1 MKRVVNSIVISLIS
15 LSSLAQSP
23 DTFVFNEARF
33 LKQVYDFAPAVRNSG
48 LEVDIQ
54 NQEWLEAKS
63 AFEPKLIGGYDRKN
77 FDNKTYYNKLDA
89 GVKVTT
95 PLGVKV
101 SGGYA
106 DNDGVYLNSESNVP
120 VQGLVYAGI
129 EVPLGA
135 GMFTDAER
143 TLVKQQRLE
152 RNAASLLNTLA
163 VNDHLLESGEAYWD
177 WYEGVMLLNLSQ
189 EAIIL
194 AQNRLRL
201 VTRKNTIGEA
211 ADIDTL
217 EAFINFQNR
226 QAFLL
231 ESTVKWEKYRN
242 KVQNYIWMPEM
253 TKELLAPEVDLDYT
267 VTLPD
272 SFTER
277 EITRLHP
284 LISLL
289 DTDSLINRAS
299 LALAREFYK
308 PQVDLAFKLQ
318 EDGGTVGNFDYNPQ
332 QNNYIGLN
340 VYMPLLLRKQRAK
353 ANQSIIKEE
362 MIGNKKQEMI
372 VKILNAQ
379 RTFHNNTLNLKETID
394 LWSVASTNYKRML
407 NAEQT
412 KFTLGES
419 SLFVVNSRELKWI
432 AAREKYI
439 KSYVEYRKAILR
451 YYHSLGVLPEII

>member
-1 MKRVVNSIVISLIS
+1 MKRVVNSILVFLIS
-15 LSSLAQSP
+15 LNGFAQAT

-33 LKQVYDFAPAVRNSG
+33 LKQVYDFAPAVRNSN

-54 NQEWLEAKS
+54 NQEWLAAKS
-63 AFEPKLIGGYDRKN
+63 AFEPKFIGGFDRKN
-77 FDNKTYYNKLDA
+77 FNSETYYNKLDA
-89 GVKVTT
+89 GVKVKT
-95 PLGVKV
+95 PIGVKV
-101 SGGYA
+101 SGGYT
-106 DNDGVYLNSESNVP
+106 DNNGVFLNPENNVP

-152 RNAASLLNTLA
+152 SDAATLLNTLE

-189 EAIIL
+189 EAIVL

-201 VTRKNTIGEA
+201 VSRKNRIGEA

-231 ESTVKWEKYRN
+231 ESTVKWEKFRN
-242 KVQNYIWMPEM
+242 KVQNYIWIPEM
-253 TKELLAPEVDLDYT
+253 TRELLAPEVDLDYT

-277 EITRLHP
+277 EMTRLHP

-289 DTDSLINRAS
+289 NTDSLINRAS
-299 LALAREFYK
+299 LILAREFYK

-318 EDGGTVGNFDYNPQ
+318 EDGGTVGDFDYNPQ
-332 QNNYIGLN
+332 QNNYIGINL
-340 VYMPLLLRKQRAK
+340 YMPILLRKQRAK
-353 ANQSIIKEE
+353 ANQSLIKEQI
-362 MIGNKKQEMI
+362 IGNNKQEMI
-372 VKILNAQ
+372 VKITNAQ

-394 LWSVASTNYKRML
+394 LWNVASTNYKAL
-407 NAEQT
+407 LDAEQT
-412 KFTLGES
+412 KFRLGES
-419 SLFVVNSRELKWI
+419 SLFIVNTREQKWI
-432 AAREKYI
+432 FAREKYI
-439 KSYVEYRKAILR
+439 KSYAEYRKSILR
-451 YYHSLGVLPEII
+451 YYHSMGILPKMI

>member
-1 MKRVVNSIVISLIS
+1 MKRVVNSIFISLVS
-15 LSSLAQSP
+15 LSSFAQLQ

-48 LEVDIQ
+48 LEVAIQ
-54 NQEWLEAKS
+54 NQEWLAAKS
-63 AFEPKLIGGYDRKN
+63 VFEPKLIGGYDRKN
-77 FDNKTYYNKLDA
+77 FDSKTYYNKLDA
-89 GVKVTT
+89 GVKVNT
-95 PLGVKV
+95 PIGVKV

-106 DNDGVYLNSESNVP
+106 DNDGVYLNPESNVP

-152 RNAASLLNTLA
+152 NNAASLLNTLA

-189 EAIIL
+189 EAIVL

-201 VTRKNTIGEA
+201 VVRKNAIGEA

-231 ESTVKWEKYRN
+231 ESTVKWEKYKN
-242 KVQNYIWMPEM
+242 KVQDYIWMPEM
-253 TKELLAPEVDLDYT
+253 TKDLLAPEVDLDYT
-267 VTLPD
+267 VMLPD

-340 VYMPLLLRKQRAK
+340 VNMPLLLRKQRAK
-353 ANQSIIKEE
+353 ANQSLIKEQI
-362 MIGNKKQEMI
+362 IGNKKQEMI

-379 RTFHNNTLNLKETID
+379 RTYHNNTLNLKETID
-394 LWSVASTNYKRML
+394 LWSVASANYKRML
-407 NAEQT
+407 NAEQM

-419 SLFVVNSRELKWI
+419 SLFIVNSRELKWI

-439 KSYVEYRKAILR
+439 KSYVEYRKSILR
-451 YYHSLGVLPEII
+451 YYHSLGILPKMI

>member
-1 MKRVVNSIVISLIS
+1 MKRVVNSIVISLVS

-106 DNDGVYLNSESNVP
+106 DNDGVYLNPESNVP

-353 ANQSIIKEE
+353 ANQSLIKEE

>member
-1 MKRVVNSIVISLIS
+1 MKRVVNSIVISLVS

-106 DNDGVYLNSESNVP
+106 DNDGVYLNPESNVP

-194 AQNRLRL
+194 AQNRLQL

-353 ANQSIIKEE
+353 ANQSLIKEE

>member
-1 MKRVVNSIVISLIS
+1 MKRVNSIVISLIS

-33 LKQVYDFAPAVRNSG
+33 LKQVYDFAPAVINSG

-106 DNDGVYLNSESNVP
+106 DNDGVYLNPESNVP

-353 ANQSIIKEE
+353 ANQSLIKEE
-362 MIGNKKQEMI
+362 MIRNKKQEMI

>member
-89 GVKVTT
+89 GVKVTKA
-95 PLGVKV
+95 LGVKV

-106 DNDGVYLNSESNVP
+106 DNDGVYLNPESNVP

-353 ANQSIIKEE
+353 ANQSLIKEE

>member
-106 DNDGVYLNSESNVP
+106 DNDGVYLNPESNVP

-353 ANQSIIKEE
+353 ANQSLIKEE

>member
-1 MKRVVNSIVISLIS
+1 MKRVNSIVISLIS

-106 DNDGVYLNSESNVP
+106 DNDGVYLNPESNVP

-353 ANQSIIKEE
+353 ANQSLIKEE
-362 MIGNKKQEMI
+362 MIGKKKQEMI

>member
-1 MKRVVNSIVISLIS
+1 MKRVNSIVISLIS

-106 DNDGVYLNSESNVP
+106 DNDGVYLNPESNVP

-353 ANQSIIKEE
+353 ANQSLIKEE

>member
-353 ANQSIIKEE
+353 ANQSLIKEE

>member
-1 MKRVVNSIVISLIS
+1 MKRVVNSIVISIVS

-353 ANQSIIKEE
+353 ANQSLIKEE

>member
-1 MKRVVNSIVISLIS
+1 
-15 LSSLAQSP
+15 
-23 DTFVFNEARF
+23 
-33 LKQVYDFAPAVRNSG
+33 
-48 LEVDIQ
+48 
-54 NQEWLEAKS
+54 
-63 AFEPKLIGGYDRKN
+63 
-77 FDNKTYYNKLDA
+77 
-89 GVKVTT
+89 
-95 PLGVKV
+95 
-101 SGGYA
+101 
-106 DNDGVYLNSESNVP
+106 
-120 VQGLVYAGI
+120 
-129 EVPLGA
+129 
-135 GMFTDAER
+135 
-143 TLVKQQRLE
+143 
-152 RNAASLLNTLA
+152 
-163 VNDHLLESGEAYWD
+163 
-177 WYEGVMLLNLSQ
+177 
-189 EAIIL
+189 
-194 AQNRLRL
+194 
-201 VTRKNTIGEA
+201 
-211 ADIDTL
+211 
-217 EAFINFQNR
+217 
-226 QAFLL
+226 
-231 ESTVKWEKYRN
+231 
-242 KVQNYIWMPEM
+242 MPEM

-353 ANQSIIKEE
+353 ANQSLIKEE